1 MILVCGEALVDV
13 LVTPDRGPDAVKAR
27 CGGAPFNVAVGLA
40 RLDVPAAFLG
50 GISTDPVGAKLL
62 AVLQDEGVETRFV
75 RQSDAPSM
83 LALAGVAADGS
94 ATYSFPVRRGADK
107 LLPDPATILAEKAK
121 FGCAVFSS
129 YLAFHEETAATFRD
143 LARALNPGTVICL
156 DPNVR
161 LALLPDPA
169 RWKAGLEAFLPN
181 VDILKISDEDIRN
194 TYGPDA
200 SPVALAD
207 EWLKRGGATVVVT
220 RGAEGASVYTHG
232 NSEIAVAAPSVDVV
246 DTVGAGDSFLSGFLA
261 SFHHAGRLN
270 REGLH
275 DLLQLRLATDFA
287 VAAAAISCQ
296 RHGADLPRLKEF
308 PARQTIRR

>member
-1 MILVCGEALVDV
+1 
-13 LVTPDRGPDAVKAR
+13 
-27 CGGAPFNVAVGLA
+27 
-40 RLDVPAAFLG
+40 
-50 GISTDPVGAKLL
+50 L

-129 YLAFHEETAATFRD
+129 YLVFHEETVATFCD

-161 LALLPDPA
+161 LAILPDPA
-169 RWKAGLEAFLPN
+169 QWKAGLEAFLPN

-194 TYGPDA
+194 IYGPDA

-207 EWLKRGGATVVVT
+207 EWLKRGTATVVVT
-220 RGAEGASVYTHG
+220 RGAEGARVYTHG
-232 NSEIAVAAPSVDVV
+232 NAEKAVAAPSVDVV

-270 REGLH
+270 REGLR
-275 DLLQLRLATDFA
+275 DLLQLRRAIDFA
-287 VAAAAISCQ
+287 VAAAAITCQ